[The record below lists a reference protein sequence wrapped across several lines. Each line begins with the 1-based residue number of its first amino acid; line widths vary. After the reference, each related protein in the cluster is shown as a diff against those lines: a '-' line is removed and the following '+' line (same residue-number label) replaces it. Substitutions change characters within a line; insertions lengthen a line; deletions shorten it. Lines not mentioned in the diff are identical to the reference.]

1 MIPTIS
7 STKTAV
13 KQTSKPSSET
23 STWRTELSNAIRSS
37 RELLA
42 FVGLQDAEMLAKPEF
57 PVLVPRGFAE
67 RMQSGDP
74 FDPLLL
80 QVLAVTA
87 ELDEVAGFVKDPLAE
102 TKEATGVSPAPA
114 LIHKYHGRAL
124 LITTSGCA
132 VNCRYCFRR
141 HFPYSDH
148 RDQKH
153 HQALNAI
160 AANPTIT
167 EIILSGGDP
176 LLLDDQAL
184 GELIAKL
191 ELIPHLKR
199 LRIHSR
205 IPVVLPERITRG
217 LVSLLSQT
225 RLKTAMVIHS
235 NHPNELNTSTA
246 DALKA
251 IRDVDVLML
260 NQAVLLKGINDTVDI
275 QVSLAEELNN
285 QSVQPYYLHMPDH
298 VAGTAHFFVNDEQAR
313 QIYQGMQAKLPGYLL
328 AKLVRE
334 IPGEN
339 AKQIVHI

>member
-1 MIPTIS
+1 MISIIPTTELATKPT
-7 STKTAV
+7 TKTAA
-13 KQTSKPSSET
+13 KPN
-23 STWRTELSNAIRSS
+23 TWRTELSNAIRSS
-37 RELLA
+37 QELLR
-42 FVGLQDAEMLAKPEF
+42 FVGLEHTDMLQKPEF

-67 RMQSGDP
+67 RMQHGDP

-80 QVLAVTA
+80 QVLATSA
-87 ELDEVAGFVKDPLAE
+87 ELDEVDGFVKDPLAE
-102 TKEATGVSPAPA
+102 NVVATGVSPAPA

-141 HFPYSDH
+141 HFPYSEH

-153 HQALNAI
+153 AKALAAI
-160 AANPTIT
+160 SADPTIT

-184 GELIAKL
+184 GELIANL

-205 IPVVLPERITRG
+205 IPVVLPERITSG
-217 LVSLLSQT
+217 LLAILRQT

-235 NHPNELNTSTA
+235 NHPKELNKSTA
-246 DALKA
+246 NALTA
-251 IRDVDVLML
+251 IRNAEVLML
-260 NQAVLLKGINDTVDI
+260 NQAVLLKGVNDKVDV
-275 QVSLAEELNN
+275 QVSLAEELYN
-285 QSVQPYYLHMPDH
+285 QGVQPYYLHMPDY
-298 VAGTAHFFVNDEQAR
+298 VAGTAHFFVDNEEAR
-313 QIYQGMQAKLPGYLL
+313 LIYKGMQKQLPGYLL

-339 AKQIVHI
+339 AKQIVQL